1 MNEKPVIFK
10 TQEGIFDLT
19 ATVVKVGQDFVVV
32 IWGGERPHIGAAAL
46 AQSRQ
51 SLKDHEKKSA
61 TASVLSILGHKED
74 TVVKSVSERLAAVAD
89 RPVVVTAG
97 MHWDNLK
104 ESDLNQIL
112 KNVEILTQTIEAY
125 LRTLRS

>member
-1 MNEKPVIFK
+1 MNQQPIIFK

-51 SLKDHEKKSA
+51 SLKDPEKKSA
-61 TASVLSILGHKED
+61 TASVLCILGHKED
-74 TVVKSVSERLAAVAD
+74 AVVKSVSERLAAVAD

-112 KNVEILTQTIEAY
+112 KNVEILTQTLEAH

>member
-1 MNEKPVIFK
+1 MNEKTVIFK

-19 ATVVKVGQDFVVV
+19 AAVMKIGEDFVVV
-32 IWGGERPHIGAAAL
+32 IWGGERPHIGAVAL

-51 SLKDHEKKSA
+51 SLKDPQTKSA

-74 TVVKSVSERLAAVAD
+74 AVVKSVSDRLAAVAD

-97 MHWDNLK
+97 IHWDNLQQ
-104 ESDLNQIL
+104 SDLNQIL
-112 KNVEILTQTIEAY
+112 KNVEILVQMIEAH
-125 LRTLRS
+125 LRTSH

>member
-10 TQEGIFDLT
+10 TQEGSFDLT

-32 IWGGERPHIGAAAL
+32 ISGGERPHIGAVAL
-46 AQSRQ
+46 ALSRQ

-74 TVVKSVSERLAAVAD
+74 AVVKSVSERLAAVAD
-89 RPVVVTAG
+89 RPVAVTAG
-97 MHWDNLK
+97 MHWDNLE
-104 ESDLNQIL
+104 ESDIKQIL
-112 KNVEILTQTIEAY
+112 KNAEILTQMIEAH
-125 LRTLRS
+125 LRTSR

>member
-1 MNEKPVIFK
+1 MTEKPVIFK

-19 ATVVKVGQDFVVV
+19 ASVMKVGQDFVVV
-32 IWGGERPHIGAAAL
+32 IWGGERHHIGAVAL

-51 SLKDHEKKSA
+51 SLKDPQMKSA

-74 TVVKSVSERLAAVAD
+74 AVVKSVSERLAAVAD

-97 MHWDNLK
+97 MHWNKL
-104 ESDLNQIL
+104 EQSDLNKIL
-112 KNVEILTQTIEAY
+112 ENVEILIQMIEGY
-125 LRTLRS
+125 LRTSR

>member
-19 ATVVKVGQDFVVV
+19 ASVMKVGQDFVVV
-32 IWGGERPHIGAAAL
+32 IWGGERPHIGAVAL

-51 SLKDHEKKSA
+51 SLKDPEKKSA

-97 MHWDNLK
+97 IHWDNLK

-112 KNVEILTQTIEAY
+112 KNVEILIQMIE
-125 LRTLRS
+125 THLRSYHC